1 MKNRR
6 QNTKR
11 GYVAILVVLIIVAA
25 GTLLATTMALIG
37 AGGVQSATSFI
48 QGEQALDFTE
58 GCAEDAVLNVW
69 TSAGYSGGN
78 ITRPEGTCTVTVS
91 TNSNVYTLTV
101 GSTAT
106 SYARTVKVV
115 VTRGATNLTISSWQE
130 I

>member
-1 MKNRR
+1 MKE
-6 QNTKR
+6 K

-37 AGGVQSATSFI
+37 AGGVQSAISFI

-58 GCAEDAVLNVW
+58 GCAEDAVLNVQAN
-69 TSAGYSGGN
+69 AGYSGGN
-78 ITRPEGTCTVTVS
+78 ITRPEGTCTVAVS

-106 SYARTVKVV
+106 NYARTVRVM